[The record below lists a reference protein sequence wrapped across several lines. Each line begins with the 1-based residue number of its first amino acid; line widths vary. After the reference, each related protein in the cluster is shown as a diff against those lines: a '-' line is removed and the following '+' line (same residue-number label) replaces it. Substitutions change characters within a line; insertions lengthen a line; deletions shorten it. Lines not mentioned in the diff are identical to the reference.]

1 MRCQSYLMA
10 GKADDDTN
18 VLINSFPS
26 ASHIIAHFAVLA
38 KKYTCTVFGAWQYPL
53 FAIKLGKLA
62 TQAYT

>member
-18 VLINSFPS
+18 VLKLVSFRFTYHRS
-26 ASHIIAHFAVLA
+26 FCCTRSKI
-38 KKYTCTVFGAWQYPL
+38 YTVFGAWQYPL